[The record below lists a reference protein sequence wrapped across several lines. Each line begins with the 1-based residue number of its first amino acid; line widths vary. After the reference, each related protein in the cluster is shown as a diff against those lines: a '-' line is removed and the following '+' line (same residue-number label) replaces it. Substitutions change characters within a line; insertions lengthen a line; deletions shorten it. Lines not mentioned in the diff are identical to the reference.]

1 MRAVLYYRG
10 ALSSCN
16 YDCPYCPFGKKT
28 DSAQTLARDREQLS
42 RFVDWAGAQG
52 KAGHR
57 LKIFFNPYGEGLI
70 HRWYQTAMT
79 ELSHME
85 HVDKVAIQTNLSA
98 GLAWTEGLNPDKA
111 AFWATYHPGQ
121 VSEAAFLAR
130 CGELHSRGIPF
141 SVGAVGV
148 KSAFEAIA
156 SLRRELPA
164 DVYLWVNAFKD
175 QADYYLEAD
184 RSFLGGIDPHF
195 EKNLKDY
202 ESCGKACQ
210 AGESVFYV
218 QGFGLVKRCYQ
229 DRRVLGHLY
238 REGLEGLS
246 RRRPCG
252 MTSCGCYIGYIHL
265 PELRLADIYGE
276 RLLER
281 IAKSDAG
288 RDLRGAGING
298 TG

>member
-10 ALSSCN
+10 SLSSCN
-16 YDCPYCPFGKKT
+16 YDCPYCPFGKKKDT
-28 DSAQTLARDREQLS
+28 AETLARDREQLS
-42 RFVDWAGAQG
+42 RFVQWVGEQG
-52 KAGHR
+52 EAGHR

-98 GLAWTEGLNPDKA
+98 PLAWTDGLNHDKV

-121 VSEAAFLAR
+121 VGEAAFLGR

-141 SVGAVGV
+141 SVGTVGV

-156 SLRRELPA
+156 SLRGKLPA
-164 DVYLWVNAFKD
+164 EVYLWVNAYKD
-175 QADYYLEAD
+175 KADYYTEED
-184 RSFLGGIDPHF
+184 RLFLSGIDPHF
-195 EKNLKDY
+195 ERNLIDY
-202 ESCGKACQ
+202 ESSGKSCL

-218 QGFGLVKRCYQ
+218 QGSGLVKRCYQ
-229 DRRVLGHLY
+229 DQQVLGHLY
-238 REGLEGLS
+238 REGLERLS
-246 RRRPCG
+246 RRRPCR
-252 MTSCGCYIGYIHL
+252 MDTCGCYIGYIHM
-265 PELRLADIYGE
+265 PELGLTDVYGE

-281 IAKSDAG
+281 IAG
-288 RDLRGAGING
+288 PRAGIARS
-298 TG
+298 